1 MRLSDFA
8 SCKSPEDF
16 IQVAGGDLRLAETA
30 AWALWED
37 SGPVGKRVQALS
49 YIAQAI
55 ADQKFQSATA

>member
-1 MRLSDFA
+1 MN
-8 SCKSPEDF
+8 CKTPQDF
-16 IQVAGGDLRLAETA
+16 IDVAGGDLRLAETA

-55 ADQKFQSATA
+55 AEQKFLPATV